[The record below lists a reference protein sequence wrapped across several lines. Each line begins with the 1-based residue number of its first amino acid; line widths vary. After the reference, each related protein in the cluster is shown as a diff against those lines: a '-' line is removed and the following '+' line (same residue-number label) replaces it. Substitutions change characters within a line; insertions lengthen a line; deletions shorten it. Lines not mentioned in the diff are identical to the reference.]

1 MDRMMWIAMSGAK
14 ESFHALAVR
23 SNNLANA
30 NTTGFKADFENQR
43 AMSIYG
49 DAYPTRA
56 FAMTERPGYNFDGGE
71 MQTTGRTL
79 DIAVQGDGF
88 LAVADNQGQE
98 AYTRYGSLE
107 IGSDGVLRTSN
118 GLDVLDEDGNQ
129 IVLPTPLAEIN
140 INKDGFITGKPLG
153 ADADVVETYQRLKL
167 VTPENLAQFE
177 KGYDGLF
184 RQTGGEILEMDPN
197 AEVRSGMLE
206 ASNVNPVEELTNL
219 IRIQRQYDAQVKL
232 MQGAAEMDDAQNSLL
247 SFD

>member
-1 MDRMMWIAMSGAK
+1 MDSMMWIAMSGAK

-43 AMSIYG
+43 AMNAYG

-56 FAMTERPGYNFDGGE
+56 FAMTERPGYNFDGGA

-79 DIAVQGDGF
+79 DIALQGDGF
-88 LAVADNQGQE
+88 LAVADAQGQE
-98 AYTRYGSLE
+98 AYTRFGNLA

-140 INKDGFITGKPLG
+140 INNDGFITGKPLG
-153 ADADVVETYQRLKL
+153 ADADVVETYQRIKL
-167 VTPENLAQFE
+167 VKPENLADLE

-184 RQTGGEILEMDPN
+184 RQTSGAALDMDQT
-197 AEVRSGMLE
+197 VRVQSGMLE

-219 IRIQRQYDAQVKL
+219 IRIQRQYDAQMKM
-232 MQGAAEMDDAQNSLL
+232 MQGASELDEAQNALL
-247 SFD
+247 SYD